1 MEDPAELLII
11 EENWE
16 QIVSFSKDKM
26 ALHQIAFEIGV
37 KPLVLKK
44 YVSIIALEKKVLE
57 GNITAIQIQENLNDA
72 VNFQK
77 IKKSVWDL

>member
-1 MEDPAELLII
+1 MENPAELLII
-11 EENWE
+11 EESWE
-16 QIVSFSKDKM
+16 QILALSKDKM
-26 ALHQIAFEIGV
+26 SLHQIAFEIGV
-37 KPLVLKK
+37 KPVTLKK
-44 YVSIIALEKKVLE
+44 YVSIVALEKKVLE